1 MSADGM
7 NKNEAAPERP
17 GDRREN
23 GTSPEWSDER
33 TLYETAVKM
42 RERSYAPYSHF
53 RVGAAL
59 LAKDGTVFTGCNIEN
74 ASYGACNCAE
84 RTAIFKAVSE
94 GVKQFAVIAIAGGP
108 EGAEELDFCP
118 PCGIC
123 RQVME
128 EFCGPDFRII
138 LGNSAGELKSIT
150 LAELLPYGF
159 GPGDLDK

>member
-1 MSADGM
+1 MNADDRAKKGT
-7 NKNEAAPERP
+7 APGQPDDRAKKGTAP
-17 GDRREN
+17 GQPDDRA
-23 GTSPEWSDER
+23 
-33 TLYETAVKM
+33 LYETAVKM
-42 RERSYAPYSHF
+42 RERSYAPYSRF

-59 LAKDGTVFTGCNIEN
+59 LAKDGMVFTGCNIEN

-84 RTAIFKAVSE
+84 RTAFFKAVSE
-94 GVKQFAVIAIAGGP
+94 GVRQFAAIAIAGGP
-108 EGAEELDFCP
+108 DGAEELDFCP

-128 EFCGPDFRII
+128 EFCSADFRII
-138 LGNSAGELKSIT
+138 LGNTSGELKCLT

>member
-1 MSADGM
+1 M
-7 NKNEAAPERP
+7 KEETVRQLCREALKA
-17 GDRREN
+17 
-23 GTSPEWSDER
+23 
-33 TLYETAVKM
+33 
-42 RERSYAPYSHF
+42 RERSYCPYSHF
-53 RVGAAL
+53 AVGAAL
-59 LAKDGTVFTGCNIEN
+59 LTGDGKIFRGCNIEN
-74 ASYGACNCAE
+74 RSFSATVCAE

-94 GVKQFAVIAIAGGP
+94 GVKQFAAIAIAGGP

-138 LGNSAGELKSIT
+138 LGNSAGELKSLT

>member
-1 MSADGM
+1 MSADG
-7 NKNEAAPERP
+7 
-17 GDRREN
+17 RRKN
-23 GTSPEWSDER
+23 GTATEHPDDR
-33 TLYETAVKM
+33 ALYEAAVKM
-42 RERSYAPYSHF
+42 RERSYAPYSRF

-59 LAKDGTVFTGCNIEN
+59 LAKDGTVWTGCNIEN

-84 RTAIFKAVSE
+84 RTAFFKAVSE
-94 GVKQFAVIAIAGGP
+94 GEKHFSAIAIAGGP
-108 EGAEELDFCP
+108 EGAETLDFCP

-128 EFCGPDFRII
+128 EFCGQDFRII
-138 LGNSAGELKSIT
+138 LGNSAGELKALT